1 MWAEFGASFM
11 QAAMQYGTSP
21 SRLRTYGSDVAGLAV
36 FVKQV
41 AIPGMNDRGILDR
54 MFARGSGSLP
64 VGALKYEH
72 YY

>member
-21 SRLRTYGSDVAGLAV
+21 SHLRTYGPDMAGLAA
-36 FVKQV
+36 FIGQ
-41 AIPGMNDRGILDR
+41 ATIPGMNDRGILDK
-54 MFARGSGSLP
+54 MFARGSGHLP
-64 VGALKYEH
+64 VGSLKYDH

>member
-21 SRLRTYGSDVAGLAV
+21 DHLRTFGKDVAGLAV
-36 FVKQV
+36 FVRQ
-41 AIPGMNDRGILDR
+41 ATIPGMNDRGILDR
-54 MFARGSGSLP
+54 MFARGSGCVP
-64 VGALKYEH
+64 VGALKYDH